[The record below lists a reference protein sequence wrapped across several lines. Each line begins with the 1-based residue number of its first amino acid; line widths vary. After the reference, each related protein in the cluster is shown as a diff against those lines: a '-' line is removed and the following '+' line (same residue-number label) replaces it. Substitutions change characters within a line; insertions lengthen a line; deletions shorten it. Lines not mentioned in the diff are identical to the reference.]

1 MRFVFLCLSFVRF
14 SHLWGNLMPLG
25 GNYSLE
31 CLNDYLFTITCVL
44 NVSSDLLPH
53 GATSWLEFNDNY
65 REPYQCVLK
74 TQAHSWVCE
83 LDLTLLVEY
92 TFTDTD
98 FFQISLN
105 SSYHGNSSSAVLE
118 EIYKPVKHIRP
129 VPPSN
134 LSLLWKT
141 DRVVFHWL
149 SGYQE
154 NASLIQNLQYELS
167 IHANGQVVH
176 VHPVDTHVVVE
187 MSSFLS
193 HTSYMACVRSAPN
206 QMHYRGVWSHWG
218 PAVHWTTRAVSKGET
233 LDSSFSRI
241 WFAVFCLLP
250 VLFLLLSYIPYY
262 RWKKHVL
269 IPSPTPYIRDFKR
282 CAMLPGIAN
291 ELLQEEESL
300 KIDSMIED
308 SDSTPSPSPVH
319 YEKMRSVHDQSEHP
333 FITSAAPFVSPSML
347 LSPAG
352 TEISFSSWL
361 EDFAA
366 AETGSVTCSE
376 DYCTLSHT
384 HTEQATN

>member
-1 MRFVFLCLSFVRF
+1 MRFVLLCLSFVRF
-14 SHLWGNLMPLG
+14 SHLWGNPMSLE

-44 NVSSDLLPH
+44 NVSSNLLPH
-53 GATSWLEFNDNY
+53 GATSWLEFNDY

-74 TQAHSWVCE
+74 VQAHSWVCE
-83 LDLTLLVEY
+83 LDLTPLVEY

-118 EIYKPVKHIRP
+118 VLYRPVKHIRP

-134 LSLLWKT
+134 LSYLGKT

-154 NASLIQNLQYELS
+154 NTSFVQNLQYELS
-167 IHANGQVVH
+167 IHGDGKVTD
-176 VHPVDTHVVVE
+176 VHPVDTHVVVD
-187 MSSFLS
+187 MSIFVP
-193 HTSYMACVRSAPN
+193 HRSYMARVRSVPN

-218 PAVHWTTRAVSKGET
+218 PAVHWTTGANSKGET
-233 LDSSFSRI
+233 PGSSFSSI

-262 RWKKHVL
+262 RWKKQVL

-282 CAMLPGIAN
+282 CAVPLRIVG
-291 ELLQEEESL
+291 ELLQGEESL
-300 KIDSMIED
+300 KIDSMIEE
-308 SDSTPSPSPVH
+308 SDSTPSPNPVH
-319 YEKMRSVHDQSEHP
+319 YEKMRSVHDQSEQP
-333 FITSAAPFVSPSML
+333 FITSAAPFTSPSMIR
-347 LSPAG
+347 SPAG
-352 TEISFSSWL
+352 AEISFSSWL
-361 EDFAA
+361 EDCAA
-366 AETGSVTCSE
+366 TDTGSVTCSE
-376 DYCTLSHT
+376 DYCTLSHIN
-384 HTEQATN
+384 TEQANK